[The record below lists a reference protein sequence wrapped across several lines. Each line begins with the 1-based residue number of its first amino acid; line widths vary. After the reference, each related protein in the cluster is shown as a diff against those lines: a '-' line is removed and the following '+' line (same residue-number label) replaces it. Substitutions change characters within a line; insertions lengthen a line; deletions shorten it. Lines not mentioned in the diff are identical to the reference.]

1 MSIFWVS
8 YPVIGHFDRLT
19 DLKSILPVGV
29 DFAGLSCHR
38 SLDRLTDGLRQ
49 VLEKKSRGNI
59 LPKVT
64 SMGSETEEQRPKS
77 SDRRAVTEVLCPSR
91 PDAEPVE
98 ASKVTSPDCRSTA
111 C

>member
-38 SLDRLTDGLRQ
+38 SLDRLTDALIQ
-49 VLEKKSRGNI
+49 VLEKITGQYPTKGHFDGLSDRHA
-59 LPKVT
+59 
-64 SMGSETEEQRPKS
+64 ETEEQ
-77 SDRRAVTEVLCPSR
+77 
-91 PDAEPVE
+91 
-98 ASKVTSPDCRSTA
+98 
-111 C
+111 

>member
-29 DFAGLSCHR
+29 DFGGLSCHR

-64 SMGSETEEQRPKS
+64 PMGS
-77 SDRRAVTEVLCPSR
+77 VTEVQCPSR